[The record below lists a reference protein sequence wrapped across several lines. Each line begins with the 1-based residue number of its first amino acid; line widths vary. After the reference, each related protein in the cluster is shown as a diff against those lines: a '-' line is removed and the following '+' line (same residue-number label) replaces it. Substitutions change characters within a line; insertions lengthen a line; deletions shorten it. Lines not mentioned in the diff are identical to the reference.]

1 MDQTSH
7 LQTLTARH
15 ADLEERLRQER
26 SRPAP
31 DDVTITD
38 IKRQKLRIKEQLAGV

>member
-7 LQTLTARH
+7 LQTLTTRH
-15 ADLEERLRQER
+15 ANLEEQLRQER

-31 DDVTITD
+31 DDATIAQ
-38 IKRQKLRIKEQLAGV
+38 IKRQKLRIKEMLVRA